1 MGRAEHPQ
9 GSRPPIGQTIL
20 VGPKLD
26 AFAERASRGEL
37 LASRETARRRTVET
51 GGRTARRHAVH
62 RHPDRGPVGHGDRPD
77 IITTA
82 PTSFINVNHQ
92 VSPVG
97 NVSGG
102 QAARP
107 MTEAG

>member
-1 MGRAEHPQ
+1 MVR
-9 GSRPPIGQTIL
+9 
-20 VGPKLD
+20 PKLD
-26 AFAERASRGEL
+26 AFAERASRKL
-37 LASRETARRRTVET
+37 LATRETARRRTVEI
-51 GGRTARRHAVH
+51 GAGPPAV
-62 RHPDRGPVGHGDRPD
+62 RLSTVTPTVGQLAMVIGPT

-82 PTSFINVNHQ
+82 PTSFINVDNQ

>member
-1 MGRAEHPQ
+1 MV
-9 GSRPPIGQTIL
+9 IGPT
-20 VGPKLD
+20 
-26 AFAERASRGEL
+26 
-37 LASRETARRRTVET
+37 
-51 GGRTARRHAVH
+51 
-62 RHPDRGPVGHGDRPD
+62 

-82 PTSFINVNHQ
+82 PTSFINVNDQ

-97 NVSGG
+97 NVSGR